1 MWRAV
6 ALQRG
11 EGYPKRPPPT
21 LRGACRHDE
30 GIDLAARL
38 PPDLSSRAALVRA
51 HVGEVLELVG
61 VWAGARAEAFELG
74 AEHSH
79 APTSHL
85 SPPPVHQ
92 LPSHVSCTWSQNT
105 EPGRSLARRRATLT
119 ALSSEAMGAGLTTS
133 TSAPSA
139 RIIASFSPLV
149 SSGTTSR
156 QPYPRARATSAR
168 LTPVLPEVASTRVPP
183 GASAPEASASCTMA
197 AATRSLLD
205 PPGLENSAL
214 ARIVHRVARES
225 ERKCTSGV
233 FPIMS
238 ITLSHTTVGM
248 APGSAGPAPLSRRGR
263 RGHYLRGSTGTL
275 STQLEELP
283 NSNKENTPQNIRAR
297 MAGREGCHVDSPR
310 ALPTEESRTR
320 SALRRCERLP
330 VTTQSSSTAN

>member
-38 PPDLSSRAALVRA
+38 PPDLSSRAALVGA

-238 ITLSHTTVGM
+238 ITLSHTTVGIR
-248 APGSAGPAPLSRRGR
+248 PGSARRRPCPCQQGAR
-263 RGHYLRGSTGTL
+263 CQGEGSG
-275 STQLEELP
+275 
-283 NSNKENTPQNIRAR
+283 
-297 MAGREGCHVDSPR
+297 
-310 ALPTEESRTR
+310 
-320 SALRRCERLP
+320 
-330 VTTQSSSTAN
+330 QS